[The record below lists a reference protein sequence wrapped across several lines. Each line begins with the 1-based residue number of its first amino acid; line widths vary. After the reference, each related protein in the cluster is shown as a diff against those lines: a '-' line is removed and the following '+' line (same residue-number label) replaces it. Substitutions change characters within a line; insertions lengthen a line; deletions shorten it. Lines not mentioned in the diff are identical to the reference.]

1 MVESLSFFDNKTME
15 LRNGFTTGSCS
26 AAAAKAAAFMLLS
39 GHKKDTV
46 SIDTPAGATY
56 EAKIIEAYFDA
67 ELALCGIIKDSGDDP
82 DVTNGIAIFAKV
94 SYGSDKTK
102 GVRIKGG
109 IGIGKVTRKGLEMP
123 VGEWAINSV
132 PRQMIEKEVTDVM
145 DLFDYQG
152 TLMVEIFAPDGE
164 EVAKK
169 TFNPHMGIEGGISIL
184 GTSGIV
190 EPMSKKALID
200 TIKLDL
206 KMQFEEGA
214 KVAVIVPGNYGETF
228 LSKTCGV
235 NPSRIVACS
244 NFVGEALDYAV
255 TIGFEK
261 ILFTGHTGK
270 MVKVSGGI
278 MNTHSKEADC
288 RMELML
294 SCLVKT
300 AKELEMELSMDLMNE
315 VLECATTTAVL
326 EIFEREHILSN
337 CCETLLNDILFH
349 MRRRV
354 DNKAEV
360 ECIIYENSFGL
371 LAKSKRSDLFLGM
384 IDD

>member
-1 MVESLSFFDNKTME
+1 ME
-15 LRNGFTTGSCS
+15 LKSGFTTGSCS

-46 SIDTPAGATY
+46 SIDTPAGISY
-56 EAKIIEAYFDA
+56 EAKIIEAYFDT
-67 ELALCGIIKDSGDDP
+67 ELSLCGIIKDSGDDP

-94 SYGSDKTK
+94 SYGSDKVK
-102 GVRIKGG
+102 EVKIKGG
-109 IGIGKVTRKGLEMP
+109 VGIGKVTRKGLEMP

-132 PRQMIEKEVTDVM
+132 PRQMIEKEVTEVM

-152 TLMVEIFAPDGE
+152 TLMVEIFAPEGE
-164 EVAKK
+164 EIAKK

-190 EPMSKKALID
+190 EPMSKKALLD
-200 TIKLDL
+200 TIRLDL
-206 KMQFEEGA
+206 KMQYEEGS

-228 LSKTCGV
+228 LTKTCGV
-235 NPSRIVACS
+235 NPEKIVACS
-244 NFVGEALDYAV
+244 NYVGDALDYALE
-255 TIGFEK
+255 IGFEK

-270 MVKVSGGI
+270 LVKVSGGI
-278 MNTHSKEADC
+278 MNTHSKEADS

-294 SCLVKT
+294 ASLVKT
-300 AKELEMELSMDLMNE
+300 AKELEMELSMELMCE
-315 VLECATTTAVL
+315 VLDCVTTTAVL

-337 CCETLLNDILFH
+337 CCETLLKDILFH
-349 MRRRV
+349 MRKRV
-354 DNKAEV
+354 GDKAQV
-360 ECIIYENSFGL
+360 ECILYENSFGL
-371 LAKSKRSDLFLGM
+371 LAKSSKADLFLGL

>member
-1 MVESLSFFDNKTME
+1 ME
-15 LRNGFTTGSCS
+15 LKSGFTTGSCS

-46 SIDTPAGATY
+46 SIDTPAGISY
-56 EAKIIEAYFDA
+56 EAKIIEAYFDT
-67 ELALCGIIKDSGDDP
+67 ELSLCGIIKDSGDDP

-94 SYGSDKTK
+94 SYGSDKVK
-102 GVRIKGG
+102 EVKIKGG
-109 IGIGKVTRKGLEMP
+109 VGIGKVTRKGLEMP

-132 PRQMIEKEVTDVM
+132 PRQMIEKEVTEVM

-152 TLMVEIFAPDGE
+152 TLMVEIFAPEGE
-164 EVAKK
+164 EIAKK

-190 EPMSKKALID
+190 EPMSKKALLD
-200 TIKLDL
+200 TIRLDL
-206 KMQFEEGA
+206 KMQYEEGN

-228 LSKTCGV
+228 LTKTFSV
-235 NPSRIVACS
+235 NPEKIVACS
-244 NFVGEALDYAV
+244 NFVGDALDYALE
-255 TIGFEK
+255 IGFEK

-270 MVKVSGGI
+270 LVKVSGGI
-278 MNTHSKEADC
+278 MNTHSKEADS

-294 SCLVKT
+294 ASLVKT
-300 AKELEMELSMDLMNE
+300 AKELEMELSMELMCE
-315 VLECATTTAVL
+315 VLDCVTTTAVL

-337 CCETLLNDILFH
+337 CCETLLKDILFH
-349 MRRRV
+349 MRKRV
-354 DNKAEV
+354 GDKAQV
-360 ECIIYENSFGL
+360 ECILYENSFGL
-371 LAKSKRSDLFLGM
+371 LAKSSKADLFLGL